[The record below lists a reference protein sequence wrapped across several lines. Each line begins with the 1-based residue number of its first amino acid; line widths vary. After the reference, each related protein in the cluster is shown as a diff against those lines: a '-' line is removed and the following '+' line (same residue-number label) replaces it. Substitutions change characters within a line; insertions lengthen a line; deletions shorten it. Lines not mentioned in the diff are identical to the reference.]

1 MGNETFAERVKQERT
16 KKGLSIDALA
26 KALGINKSRV
36 SMWEPNGTVP
46 RQDIFIK
53 LCQFLQVPGDYL
65 LGNDN
70 ETIAESHTRLR
81 TLQRCLGTLNED
93 ELQKAETVLKV
104 MFNEKFGGINDG
116 AKK

>member
-1 MGNETFAERVKQERT
+1 MGNDTFALRVKQERT

-36 SMWEPNGTVP
+36 SMWETNGTIP

-53 LCQFLQVPGDYL
+53 LCQFLEVPGDYL

-70 ETIAESHTRLR
+70 MEISEEHTRLR
-81 TLQRCLGTLNED
+81 TLQRCLGSLD
-93 ELQKAETVLKV
+93 EEELKTAETVLSA
-104 MFNEKFGGINDG
+104 MFKEKFGGINDG